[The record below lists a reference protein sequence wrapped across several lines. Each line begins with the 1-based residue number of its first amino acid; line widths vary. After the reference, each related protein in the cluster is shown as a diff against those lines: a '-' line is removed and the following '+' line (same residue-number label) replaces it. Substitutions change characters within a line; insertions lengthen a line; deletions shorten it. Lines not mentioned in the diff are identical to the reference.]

1 MKSTLPLK
9 DYVNSLSGN
18 EHTPVSMEE
27 LLRPFEPDTAT
38 KGNPDEAL
46 VMGNIIESLQNEFT
60 TEDMI
65 DPIDVAATAYSLGYE
80 EAAYFLDDTPWL
92 SNQETPKNPAELLH

>member
-9 DYVNSLSGN
+9 DYVNSLLGC
-18 EHTPVSMEE
+18 EHNPVSMEE
-27 LLRPFEPDTAT
+27 LFRPFEPDTAT

-46 VMGNIIESLQNEFT
+46 VMGNIIEGLQSEFT
-60 TEDMI
+60 TDDMI

-92 SNQETPKNPAELLH
+92 SNQETAKNSTELLH